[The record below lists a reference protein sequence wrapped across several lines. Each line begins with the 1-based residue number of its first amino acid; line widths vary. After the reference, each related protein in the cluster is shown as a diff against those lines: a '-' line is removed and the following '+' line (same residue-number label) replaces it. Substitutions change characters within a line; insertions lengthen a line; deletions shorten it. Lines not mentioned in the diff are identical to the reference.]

1 MNSKN
6 KSQLVDVMNKVWCS
20 DALAHKLK
28 KRKIVS
34 EVQRHVYLF
43 ESDDWITVK
52 KTNSL
57 SLAFL

>member
-1 MNSKN
+1 MNSEN

-34 EVQRHVYLF
+34 VVQCHVYVV
-43 ESDDWITVK
+43 ESDDRIIVK
-52 KTNSL
+52 KTEIPYP
-57 SLAFL
+57 